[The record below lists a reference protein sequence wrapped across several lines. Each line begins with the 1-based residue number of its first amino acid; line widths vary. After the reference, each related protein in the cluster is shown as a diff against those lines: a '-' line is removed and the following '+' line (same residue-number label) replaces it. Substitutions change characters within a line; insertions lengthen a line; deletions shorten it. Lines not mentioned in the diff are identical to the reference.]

1 MKYFL
6 TGATGFVGGVLAQ
19 KLRSAGH
26 EVRALVRNPSKAGK
40 LERLGVQLYQGDIT
54 DKASMDAPMTDV
66 DGVFHVAGWYKIGT
80 PDKAEGQRV
89 NVEGTRN
96 VLALMQE
103 LRISK
108 GVYTS
113 TLAVNSD
120 THGVEVDERYHFT
133 GRHLSVYDQ
142 TKADAHKVAESFI
155 AQGLPLVIV
164 QPGLIYG
171 PGDAGPSHDAIVQF
185 LQRQLPMLPQQTAYF
200 WAHVDDVA
208 DAHIAAMAKGVPG
221 ENYFICGPIHTLI
234 EGMQMTAQISGVPAP
249 KLTAPPALLKSM
261 AALMGVIEPFVS
273 LPPSYTAEYL
283 RVSAG
288 VTYIGKN
295 DKARRLLGFTPRPLA
310 EGLRETIALEM
321 QTLGLKGGG

>member
-1 MKYFL
+1 VI
-6 TGATGFVGGVLAQ
+6 GFVGGVLAQ

-26 EVRALVRNPSKAGK
+26 EVRAVVRNLGKAGK
-40 LERLGVQLYQGDIT
+40 LEKLGVQLFQGDIT
-54 DKASMDAPMTDV
+54 DKESMRAAMTGV
-66 DGVFHVAGWYKIGT
+66 DGLFHVAGWYKIGT

-103 LRISK
+103 LGIAK

-142 TKADAHKVAESFI
+142 TKADAHKVAEEFI

-185 LQRQLPMLPQQTAYF
+185 LQRKLPMLPQQTAYS
-200 WAHVDDVA
+200 WAHVDDVVA
-208 DAHIAAMAKGVPG
+208 AHIAAMDKGVAG
-221 ENYFICGPIHTLI
+221 ENYFICGPTHTLI
-234 EGMQMTAQISGVPAP
+234 EGMQMIAQISGVPMP
-249 KLTAPPALLKSM
+249 KLTAPPALLRGM
-261 AALMGVIEPFVS
+261 AAMMQVIEPFVA
-273 LPPSYTAEYL
+273 LPPTYTAEFL

-295 DKARRLLGFTPRPLA
+295 EKARHLLGFTPRPLA

-321 QTLGLKGGG
+321 QALGLSLTH

>member
-1 MKYFL
+1 MQYFL

-26 EVRALVRNPSKAGK
+26 EVNAVVRNLGKAGK
-40 LERLGVQLYQGDIT
+40 LEKLGVQLYQGDIT
-54 DKASMDAPMTDV
+54 DKESMRAPMTGV

-80 PDKAEGQRV
+80 ADKAEGHRV
-89 NVEGTRN
+89 NVEGTHT

-103 LRISK
+103 LRIPK

-133 GRHLSVYDQ
+133 GCHLSVYDQ
-142 TKADAHKVAESFI
+142 TKADAHKVAEGFI

-171 PGDAGPSHDAIVQF
+171 PGDTGPSHDAIVQF
-185 LQRQLPMLPQQTAYF
+185 LQRNLPLLPQQTAYSC
-200 WAHVDDVA
+200 AHVADVA
-208 DAHIAAMAKGVPG
+208 DAHIAAMDKGLPG
-221 ENYFICGPIHTLI
+221 ENYFICGPTHTLI
-234 EGMQMTAQISGVPAP
+234 EGMKMVEQISGVPAP
-249 KLTAPPALLKSM
+249 KFTAPPALLKGM
-261 AALMGVIEPFVS
+261 AALIRVIEPFVA
-273 LPPSYTAEYL
+273 LPPTYTAEYL
-283 RVSAG
+283 RVTAG

-295 DKARRLLGFTPRPLA
+295 DKAHRVLGFTPRPLA

-321 QTLGLKGGG
+321 EALGVKK

>member
-19 KLRSAGH
+19 KLHSAGH
-26 EVRALVRNPSKAGK
+26 EVRALVRNLGKAGK
-40 LERLGVQLYQGDIT
+40 LEKLGVQLYQGDVT
-54 DKASMDAPMTDV
+54 DQASMRTPMTGV
-66 DGVFHVAGWYKIGT
+66 DGVFHIAGWYKIGT

-89 NVEGTRN
+89 NVDGTRN

-103 LRISK
+103 LGIAK

-155 AQGLPLVIV
+155 AQGLPLIIV

-171 PGDAGPSHDAIVQF
+171 PGDAGPSHDAFVQF
-185 LQRQLPMLPQQTAYF
+185 LQRQLPMLPQRTAYS
-200 WAHVDDVA
+200 WAHVDDVV
-208 DAHIAAMAKGVPG
+208 DAHIAAMDKGVPG
-221 ENYFICGPIHTLI
+221 ENYFICGPTHTLI
-234 EGMQMTAQISGVPAP
+234 EGMGMIAQISGVPAP
-249 KLTAPPALLKSM
+249 KLTAPPALLKSL
-261 AALMGVIEPFVS
+261 AAATGLIEPFVS
-273 LPPSYTAEYL
+273 LPASYTGEYL

-321 QTLGLKGGG
+321 QTLGLKRGG

>member
-26 EVRALVRNPSKAGK
+26 EVRALARNLGKADK
-40 LERLGVQLYQGDIT
+40 LATLGVQLYQGDIT
-54 DKASMDAPMTDV
+54 DPASMRTPMTGV

-89 NVEGTRN
+89 NVDGTRN
-96 VLALMQE
+96 VLTLMQE
-103 LRISK
+103 LGIAK

-171 PGDAGPSHDAIVQF
+171 PGDGGPSHDAIVQF
-185 LQRQLPMLPQQTAYF
+185 LQRKLPMLPQQTAYS

-208 DAHIAAMAKGVPG
+208 DAHIAAMDKGVAG
-221 ENYFICGPIHTLI
+221 ENYFICGPTHTLI
-234 EGMQMTAQISGVPAP
+234 EGMQMVAQISGVPAP
-249 KLTAPPALLKSM
+249 KLTAPPALLKGM
-261 AALMGVIEPFVS
+261 VALMGVIEPFVT
-273 LPPSYTAEYL
+273 PPPAYTAEYL

-295 DKARRLLGFTPRPLA
+295 DKARRVLGFTPRPLL
-310 EGLRETIALEM
+310 EGLRETISLELQM
-321 QTLGLKGGG
+321 LGLKK

>member
-26 EVRALVRNPSKAGK
+26 EVRALVRNLGKAGK
-40 LERLGVQLYQGDIT
+40 LAALGVQLYQGDIT
-54 DKASMDAPMTDV
+54 DKASMRTPMTGV

-89 NVEGTRN
+89 NVDGTRN

-103 LRISK
+103 LGIAK

-142 TKADAHKVAESFI
+142 TKADAHKVVESFI

-171 PGDAGPSHDAIVQF
+171 PGDTGPSHDAIVQF
-185 LQRQLPMLPQQTAYF
+185 LQRKLPMLPRQTAYS

-208 DAHIAAMAKGVPG
+208 AAHIAAMDKGIPG
-221 ENYFICGPIHTLI
+221 ENYFICGPTHTLI
-234 EGMQMTAQISGVPAP
+234 EGMQMIAQISGVPAP
-249 KLTAPPALLKSM
+249 KLTAPPVLLKSM
-261 AALMGVIEPFVS
+261 AAMMGVIEPFVT

-288 VTYIGKN
+288 ATYIGKN
-295 DKARRLLGFTPRPLA
+295 DKARRLLGFTPRTLS
-310 EGLRETIALEM
+310 EGLRETITLEM
-321 QTLGLKGGG
+321 QALGIT